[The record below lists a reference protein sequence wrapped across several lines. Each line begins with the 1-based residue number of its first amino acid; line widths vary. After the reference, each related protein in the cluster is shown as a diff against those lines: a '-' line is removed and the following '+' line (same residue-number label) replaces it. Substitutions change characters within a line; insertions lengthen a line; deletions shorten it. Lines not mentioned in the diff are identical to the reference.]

1 MVLLISFPPRNIL
14 HKVNMPL
21 SKYSSRAVS
30 SNGKTDHELLTE
42 ARRRAVLAGRTEVCM
57 WDFPPGPPDAT
68 IERLLR
74 ICGGDTSQTSSA
86 INQSAILG
94 PPETITQL
102 AASELQRA
110 RALHGGDT
118 HPPLHLFT
126 LGEASTTLI
135 ALGLG
140 DTVTHQCGSIDV
152 TDVSFT

>member
-1 MVLLISFPPRNIL
+1 MATIIKFPPFVLIL
-14 HKVNMPL
+14 KVNMPL
-21 SKYSSRAVS
+21 SKYHSRTVS
-30 SNGKTDHELLTE
+30 LNGKTDHELLAE

-74 ICGGDTSQTSSA
+74 ICGGDTSQTSST
-86 INQSAILG
+86 INQSTILG

-126 LGEASTTLI
+126 PGDASTTLI

-152 TDVSFT
+152 NDVGFT